1 MAAYGDDLLTVAE
14 ACRYL
19 KVTRTTLYRWARQG
33 KLRLVKVGQRTTRLH
48 RVDIDRLAGMS
59 ATPEDG
65 GRRATYEPSDEERA
79 WLKLAESSFAKDWDN
94 ESDAVYDNWRELYG
108 VRDR

>member
-1 MAAYGDDLLTVAE
+1 MAADSSELLTVAE

-19 KVTRTTLYRWARQG
+19 KVTRTTLYRWARLG
-33 KLRLVKVGQRTTRLH
+33 KVRFVKLGERSTRL
-48 RVDIDRLAGMS
+48 RRDDVARLAGLDG
-59 ATPEDG
+59 AADDQREARFGHEQEEDG
-65 GRRATYEPSDEERA
+65 

-94 ESDAVYDNWRELYG
+94 EQDAIYDNWKELYG